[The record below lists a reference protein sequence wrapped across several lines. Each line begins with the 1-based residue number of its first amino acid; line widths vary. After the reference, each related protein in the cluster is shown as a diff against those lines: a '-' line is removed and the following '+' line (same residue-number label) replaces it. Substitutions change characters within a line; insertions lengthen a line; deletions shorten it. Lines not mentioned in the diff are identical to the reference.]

1 MNISVKLYGLLR
13 PHHPG
18 TNRSLPLPL
27 VIADG
32 ATVADVI
39 AAMKLPPELA
49 RMAAVNGEQT
59 ELDTVLH
66 EGDQVMLMS
75 ILIGG

>member
-18 TNRSLPLPL
+18 PNRSLPIPL
-27 VIADG
+27 VIAEG
-32 ATVADVI
+32 ATVAQAVL
-39 AAMKLPPELA
+39 ALNLPPELA
-49 RMAAVNGEQT
+49 RVAAVNGEQT
-59 ELDTVLH
+59 DLNTTLH

-75 ILIGG
+75 ILVGG

>member
-1 MNISVKLYGLLR
+1 
-13 PHHPG
+13 
-18 TNRSLPLPL
+18 L

>member
-18 TNRSLPLPL
+18 PNRSLPLPL

-32 ATVADVI
+32 ATVSDVI
-39 AAMKLPPELA
+39 NSMKLPPEME